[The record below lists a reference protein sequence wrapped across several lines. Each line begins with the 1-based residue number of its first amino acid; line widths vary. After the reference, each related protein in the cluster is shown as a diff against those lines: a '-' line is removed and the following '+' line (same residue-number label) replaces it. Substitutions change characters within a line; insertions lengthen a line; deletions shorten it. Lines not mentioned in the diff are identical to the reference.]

1 MFIILATGQ
10 QPAVFS
16 PFPQARPYSL
26 FLYFCTPKIN
36 GLKKR
41 LTLWKEK
48 FRDLTGWKIIDSYI
62 LRKFLGSVVYAVT
75 LLMTIVVVFDLSE
88 NIQRFMDKDIPAKE
102 IITGYY
108 LNFIPYF
115 INLFIPLFTFI
126 SVIWFTSRLSS
137 HNEIISILGNGVS
150 FKRFLVPYLVGSIIT
165 MLVSL
170 FLANFIVPSTNARL
184 NEFKYTHFGRQAAQT
199 TYLHI
204 KNSANSYIFVER
216 WDRNAATGYFFT
228 YEVFD
233 EKNIVEKISAKSIIF
248 NEEKQN
254 WTLNDYMRRRI
265 VNGLEHIET
274 GETLDTVFNIKPINL
289 NQDAYVSETMSYN
302 DLRNFIKE
310 EKIRGSS
317 LVAQYQIERHKR
329 LANPLG
335 IIILSFL
342 GLSVSSRKTARGV
355 GVHIFIGMGLAFTFI
370 FLQQVSTVFS
380 VSGGLSPVLGTWIPN
395 IIFLIITILMLRFA
409 QK

>member
-1 MFIILATGQ
+1 MD
-10 QPAVFS
+10 
-16 PFPQARPYSL
+16 ARPYSL

-41 LTLWKEK
+41 LNLWKEK

-170 FLANFIVPSTNARL
+170 LLANFIVPTTNGRL
-184 NEFKYTHFGRQAAQT
+184 NEFKYVHFGRQAAQT
-199 TYLHI
+199 TYLHV

-216 WDRNAATGYFFT
+216 WDRNSATGYFFT
-228 YEVFD
+228 YEVFE
-233 EKNIVEKISAKSIIF
+233 EKNIIEKISAKNIIF
-248 NEEKQN
+248 NEEKQT

-265 VNGLEHIET
+265 VDGVEYIET
-274 GETLDTVFNIKPINL
+274 GATKDTTFNIKPINL

-310 EKIRGSS
+310 EKMRGSS

-329 LANPLG
+329 IANPLG

-355 GVHIFIGMGLAFTFI
+355 GVHIFIGMGLAFTFV
-370 FLQQVSTVFS
+370 FLQQISTVFS
-380 VSGGLSPVLGTWIPN
+380 VSGGLPPVLGTWIPN
-395 IIFLIITILMLRFA
+395 IIFLIVTILMLRFA